1 MDELLRESSFYQV
14 LKKWEWEDAV
24 REGEVIEARRV
35 LIILGRIRFGRVDK
49 ATRAAIEA
57 IDDLRRLERLC
68 HRVQAVSSW
77 AELLAKTK
85 GGRAG
90 GRGPAGSSRRGPPEG
105 GVADRPG
112 IRPPGS
118 TPRRPGTRSEGHD
131 GAVA

>member
-1 MDELLRESSFYQV
+1 MDLLRESSFYQV
-14 LKKWEWEDAV
+14 LQKWAWEDAV
-24 REGEVIEARRV
+24 RAGEVKEARRI

-68 HRVQAVSSW
+68 HRVEAVSSW

-90 GRGPAGSSRRGPPEG
+90 GRGPAGSSRPSPSEG
-105 GVADRPG
+105 GVADRP
-112 IRPPGS
+112 RVRSPGS
-118 TPRRPGTRSEGHD
+118 TPRRPGTKSSGHD

>member
-1 MDELLRESSFYQV
+1 MDELLRDSSFYQV
-14 LKKWEWEDAV
+14 LQRWAWEDAV
-24 REGEVIEARRV
+24 REGEIIGARRI
-35 LIILGRIRFGRVDK
+35 LIILGRIHLGRPDK

-90 GRGPAGSSRRGPPEG
+90 SRGPARASRPNPPEG

-112 IRPPGS
+112 VRPPGS
-118 TPRRPGTRSEGHD
+118 TPRRRGTRS
-131 GAVA
+131 

>member
-1 MDELLRESSFYQV
+1 MDDLLRESSFYKV
-14 LKKWEWEDAV
+14 LLRWEWEDAV
-24 REGEVIEARRV
+24 REGEIIEARKI

-49 ATRAAIEA
+49 ATRAAIKA

-68 HRVQAVSSW
+68 DRVQAVSSW

-90 GRGPAGSSRRGPPEG
+90 GRGPAGSKRPSPSEG

-112 IRPPGS
+112 VRPPGS
-118 TPRRPGTRSEGHD
+118 TRRRPGSKS
-131 GAVA
+131 